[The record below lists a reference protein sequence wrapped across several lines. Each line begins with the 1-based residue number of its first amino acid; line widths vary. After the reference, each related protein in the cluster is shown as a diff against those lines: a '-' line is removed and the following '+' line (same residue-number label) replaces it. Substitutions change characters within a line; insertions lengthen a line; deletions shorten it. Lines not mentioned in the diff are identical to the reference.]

1 MATPRKLLFYLSNQ
15 HNLIVKLTIF
25 FISVALMVY
34 VMPREGKFRFE
45 FVKGK
50 VWLHEDF
57 IAPFDF
63 AINKSD
69 SEIREETNLI
79 ERAGKKYYVH
89 DSQVLFE
96 KQRDLPAELDSF
108 IRRVTG
114 VDASAYA
121 PAQKDR
127 LKILENGREWLSN
140 LYVKGIIQNVL
151 DSPEKSA
158 SNLVVEMHDNIAEE
172 KRISDYYT
180 KNAAM
185 DFLATNL
192 YGSNKW
198 EDPELKLFFER
209 FITPNV
215 FYSDQLTQS
224 AREKAISNISLTRGM
239 VSKGELVIT
248 KGELVTPEKFQ
259 ILESVRQEYEAQLGS
274 LQIDSFWVIAG
285 QAGMITILLAMLLLF
300 LILLRRDLFEDSL
313 KLSFLFSLVVAEVV
327 LVSLLTRMH
336 VVSVYIFPFCIMP
349 IIIRSFFDTRLALF
363 AHLLT
368 IMIIGFLVP
377 NPFEFF
383 IIQMTGGIACI
394 FSIVNMRKRSQLFIT
409 ITLLTLA
416 YLACYGAITL
426 MVEGQPSAIR
436 YRDMSW
442 LGASAALS
450 LFSYPII
457 YFIEKVFGFTS
468 DVSLLELSDTNNPL
482 LKQLALQAPGTF
494 QHSLQVANLA
504 EAAISRIGGNT
515 LLTRTGALYHDIGKM
530 ELARYFIENQVTG
543 VNPHDELDFD
553 ESARLIISHVKRGI
567 QLARKHSLPEKIID
581 FIRTHHGNSRVQYFY
596 RSFLRNFPEA
606 EVDEAAF
613 RYPGPIPFSRETAVV
628 MMADAVEATSRSLKI
643 INSDTIDKLVEDIIR
658 QQIEDNQYIN
668 ANITFK
674 DITAIKKLFKKMLM
688 NIYHVRTEYPK

>member
-1 MATPRKLLFYLSNQ
+1 MTTRKLLFYLSNQ
-15 HNLIVKLTIF
+15 HNLIVKLMIF
-25 FISVALMVY
+25 FISVGIMVY
-34 VMPREGKFRFE
+34 VLPREGKFRFE

-50 VWLHEDF
+50 VWLHDDF
-57 IAPFDF
+57 SAPFDF

-69 SEIREETNLI
+69 KEIREETYLL

-89 DSQVLFE
+89 DAQVLFE
-96 KQRDLPAELDSF
+96 KQRDLASELDTF

-114 VDASAYA
+114 VDAQVYA
-121 PAQKDR
+121 PARNDR
-127 LKILENGREWLSN
+127 ALILASGRDWLSEI
-140 LYVKGIIQNVL
+140 YSKGVL
-151 DSPEKSA
+151 QSVMGANDPSTSG
-158 SNLVVEMHDNIAEE
+158 LIVEMHENIAEE

-180 KNAAM
+180 KDAAM
-185 DFLATNL
+185 KLIAEKL
-192 YGSNKW
+192 YASEQWK
-198 EDPELKLFFER
+198 DPELKLFFER

-215 FYSDQLTQS
+215 FYSDQLTRS

-239 VSKGELVIT
+239 VSKGELIIA

-259 ILESVRQEYEAQLGS
+259 ILESVREEYEAQVGS
-274 LQIDSFWVIAG
+274 LQIDPFYVIGG
-285 QAGMITILLAMLLLF
+285 QAIMVSVVLAMLLLF
-300 LILLRRDLFEDSL
+300 LILLRRDLFEDSI

-327 LVSLLTRMH
+327 MVSIMAKMH
-336 VVSVYIFPFCIMP
+336 VLSVYIFPFCIMP
-349 IIIRSFFDTRLALF
+349 IIIRSFFDTRLAMF

-368 IMIIGFLVP
+368 MMIIGFIVP

-416 YLACYGAITL
+416 YLACYVGLTL
-426 MVEGQPSAIR
+426 MVEGQLDALR
-436 YRDMSW
+436 LRDIVW
-442 LGASAALS
+442 LMASAALS

-457 YFIEKVFGFTS
+457 YFIEKVFGFSS

-515 LLTRTGALYHDIGKM
+515 LLTRTGALYHDIGKL

-567 QLARKHSLPEKIID
+567 QLARKHNLPEKIID

-596 RSFLRNFPEA
+596 RSFLRNFPDA

-628 MMADAVEATSRSLKI
+628 MMADAVEATSRSLKV
-643 INSDTIDKLVEDIIR
+643 INSETIDKLVEDIIR
-658 QQIEDNQYIN
+658 TQIEDNQYIN

-674 DITAIKKLFKKMLM
+674 DITAIKKIFKKMLM
-688 NIYHVRTEYPK
+688 NIYHVRVEYPK

>member
-1 MATPRKLLFYLSNQ
+1 M
-15 HNLIVKLTIF
+15 IF

-34 VMPREGKFRFE
+34 VLPREGKFRYE

-50 VWLHEDF
+50 VWLHNDF

-69 SEIREETNLI
+69 AEIRDETALL

-89 DSQVLFE
+89 DDLVLYE
-96 KQRDLPAELDSF
+96 KQRDLPVELDTF

-121 PAQKDR
+121 PARNDR
-127 LKILENGREWLSN
+127 MQIIEHGREWLSEIYSRG
-140 LYVKGIIQNVL
+140 LLQNML
-151 DSPEKSA
+151 DSPEKASA
-158 SNLVVEMHDNIAEE
+158 NLIVEMRENVAEE
-172 KRISDYYT
+172 KRVSDYFT
-180 KNAAM
+180 KDAAM
-185 DFLATNL
+185 KLFATKL
-192 YGSNKW
+192 YGSDNWK
-198 EDPELKLFFER
+198 DPELKLFFER

-215 FYSDQLTQS
+215 FYSDQLTRS
-224 AREKAISNISLTRGM
+224 AREKAINNISLTRGM
-239 VSKGELVIT
+239 VSKGELVIS
-248 KGELVTPEKFQ
+248 KGELVTPEKYQ

-274 LQIDSFWVIAG
+274 LQIDPFWVIAG
-285 QAGMITILLAMLLLF
+285 QTTMVTVLLAMLLLF
-300 LILLRRDLFEDSL
+300 LILLRRDLFEDSI
-313 KLSFLFSLVVAEVV
+313 KLSFLFSLVVVEVI

-368 IMIIGFLVP
+368 MMIIGFLVP

-409 ITLLTLA
+409 ITLLTIA
-416 YLACYGAITL
+416 YLACYMAITL
-426 MVEGQPSAIR
+426 MVEGQPHAIR
-436 YRDMSW
+436 YREISW
-442 LGASAALS
+442 LCASAALS

-504 EAAISRIGGNT
+504 EAGISRIGGNT

-596 RSFLRNFPEA
+596 KSFLRNFPDA

-643 INSDTIDKLVEDIIR
+643 INSETIDKLVEDIIR

>member
-1 MATPRKLLFYLSNQ
+1 M
-15 HNLIVKLTIF
+15 IF
-25 FISVALMVY
+25 FISVGIMVY
-34 VMPREGKFRFE
+34 VLPREGKFRFE

-50 VWLHEDF
+50 VWLHDDF
-57 IAPFDF
+57 SAPFDF

-69 SEIREETNLI
+69 KEIREETYLL

-89 DSQVLFE
+89 DAQVLFE
-96 KQRDLPAELDSF
+96 KQRDLANELDTF

-114 VDASAYA
+114 IDAQVYA
-121 PAQKDR
+121 PARNDR
-127 LKILENGREWLSN
+127 ALILANGREWLSEI
-140 LYVKGIIQNVL
+140 YSKGVL
-151 DSPEKSA
+151 QSVMGANDPSTA
-158 SNLVVEMHDNIAEE
+158 GLIVEMHENVAEE

-180 KNAAM
+180 KDAAM
-185 DFLATNL
+185 KLIAEKL
-192 YGSNKW
+192 YASEQWK
-198 EDPELKLFFER
+198 DPELKLFFER

-215 FYSDQLTQS
+215 FYSDQLTRS

-239 VSKGELVIT
+239 VSKGELIIA

-259 ILESVRQEYEAQLGS
+259 ILESVREEYEAQVGS
-274 LQIDSFWVIAG
+274 LQIDPFYVIAG
-285 QAGMITILLAMLLLF
+285 QAIMVSVLLAMLLLF
-300 LILLRRDLFEDSL
+300 LILLRRDLFEDSI

-327 LVSLLTRMH
+327 MVSIMAKMH
-336 VVSVYIFPFCIMP
+336 VLSVYIFPFCIMP
-349 IIIRSFFDTRLALF
+349 IIIRSFFDTRLAMF

-368 IMIIGFLVP
+368 MMIIGFIVP

-416 YLACYGAITL
+416 YLACYVGLTL
-426 MVEGQPSAIR
+426 MVEGQLDALR
-436 YRDMSW
+436 LRDIVW
-442 LGASAALS
+442 LMASAALS

-457 YFIEKVFGFTS
+457 YFIEKVFGFSS

-515 LLTRTGALYHDIGKM
+515 LLTRTGALYHDIGKL

-567 QLARKHSLPEKIID
+567 QLARKHNLPEKIID

-596 RSFLRNFPEA
+596 RSFLRNFPNA
-606 EVDEAAF
+606 DVDEAAF

-643 INSDTIDKLVEDIIR
+643 INSETIDKLVEDIIR
-658 QQIEDNQYIN
+658 TQMEDNQYIN

-674 DITAIKKLFKKMLM
+674 DITAIKKIFKKMLM
-688 NIYHVRTEYPK
+688 NIYHVRVEYPK

>member
-1 MATPRKLLFYLSNQ
+1 M
-15 HNLIVKLTIF
+15 IF
-25 FISVALMVY
+25 FISVGIMVY
-34 VMPREGKFRFE
+34 VLPREGKFRFE

-50 VWLHEDF
+50 VWLHDDF

-69 SEIREETNLI
+69 KEIREETYLL

-89 DSQVLFE
+89 DAQVLFE
-96 KQRDLPAELDSF
+96 KQRDLASELDTF

-114 VDASAYA
+114 VDAQVYA
-121 PAQKDR
+121 PARNDR
-127 LKILENGREWLSN
+127 ALILASGRDWLSEI
-140 LYVKGIIQNVL
+140 YSKGVL
-151 DSPEKSA
+151 QSVMGTNDPSGA
-158 SNLVVEMHDNIAEE
+158 GLIVEMHENIAEE
-172 KRISDYYT
+172 KRITDYYT
-180 KNAAM
+180 KDAAM
-185 DFLATNL
+185 KLIAEKL
-192 YGSNKW
+192 YASEQWK
-198 EDPELKLFFER
+198 DPELKLFFER

-215 FYSDQLTQS
+215 FYSDQLTRS

-239 VSKGELVIT
+239 VSKGELIIA

-259 ILESVRQEYEAQLGS
+259 ILESVREEYEAQVGS
-274 LQIDSFWVIAG
+274 LQIDPFYVIGG
-285 QAGMITILLAMLLLF
+285 QAIMVSVVLAMLLLF
-300 LILLRRDLFEDSL
+300 LILLRRDLFEDSI

-327 LVSLLTRMH
+327 MVSIMAKMH
-336 VVSVYIFPFCIMP
+336 VLSVYIFPFCIMP
-349 IIIRSFFDTRLALF
+349 IIIRSFFDTRLAMF

-368 IMIIGFLVP
+368 MMIIGFIVP

-416 YLACYGAITL
+416 YLACYVGLTL
-426 MVEGQPSAIR
+426 MVEGQLDALR
-436 YRDMSW
+436 LRDIVW
-442 LGASAALS
+442 LMASAALS

-457 YFIEKVFGFTS
+457 YFIEKVFGFSS

-515 LLTRTGALYHDIGKM
+515 LLTRTGALYHDIGKL

-567 QLARKHSLPEKIID
+567 QLARKHNLPEKIID

-596 RSFLRNFPEA
+596 RSFLRNFPNA

-643 INSDTIDKLVEDIIR
+643 INSETIDKLVEDIIR
-658 QQIEDNQYIN
+658 TQMEDNQYIN

-674 DITAIKKLFKKMLM
+674 DITAIKKIFKKMLM
-688 NIYHVRTEYPK
+688 NIYHVRVEYPK